1 VTGQLST
8 QHRPGVGRMG
18 LGGRIVSRNWNS
30 QVGPVRLDHG
40 VGVSPRRVLVIVGG
54 GRDDG
59 VKSKE
64 RDGVQL

>member
-1 VTGQLST
+1 
-8 QHRPGVGRMG
+8 MG
-18 LGGRIVSRNWNS
+18 LGGRLVSRNWNS